1 MPVNI
6 VGSEAGAK
14 AMLLK
19 QLNSLFFISKIEEA
33 AIDGEFGR
41 ALARCQRSFSKTRN
55 KYYSEASA
63 TKFDPLQ
70 GCQWSRFLYELAR
83 CIFVEE
89 GVSSVC
95 DKLYA
100 LNKAMSSVDL
110 YYQVA
115 MPDIFMFDH
124 PFGSVMGRASYSD
137 YFTFSQG
144 CTVGNN
150 RGIYPRFGQSVF
162 MFSNSKVIGDCE
174 IGDNVIIGANAY
186 MKDTDIPGGSLVFGQ
201 SPDLVIK
208 ENKLDYVRKY
218 AEQVF
223 SYE

>member
-70 GCQWSRFLYELAR
+70 G
-83 CIFVEE
+83 VPV
-89 GVSSVC
+89 VSILV
-95 DKLYA
+95 
-100 LNKAMSSVDL
+100 
-110 YYQVA
+110 
-115 MPDIFMFDH
+115 
-124 PFGSVMGRASYSD
+124 R
-137 YFTFSQG
+137 T
-144 CTVGNN
+144 
-150 RGIYPRFGQSVF
+150 
-162 MFSNSKVIGDCE
+162 
-174 IGDNVIIGANAY
+174 
-186 MKDTDIPGGSLVFGQ
+186 GSLHIRRRRGVV
-201 SPDLVIK
+201 SM
-208 ENKLDYVRKY
+208 R
-218 AEQVF
+218 
-223 SYE
+223 

>member
-70 GCQWSRFLYELAR
+70 GCQWSRFLYELSGLFPA
-83 CIFVEE
+83 
-89 GVSSVC
+89 
-95 DKLYA
+95 
-100 LNKAMSSVDL
+100 
-110 YYQVA
+110 YY
-115 MPDIFMFDH
+115 
-124 PFGSVMGRASYSD
+124 
-137 YFTFSQG
+137 
-144 CTVGNN
+144 
-150 RGIYPRFGQSVF
+150 
-162 MFSNSKVIGDCE
+162 
-174 IGDNVIIGANAY
+174 
-186 MKDTDIPGGSLVFGQ
+186 
-201 SPDLVIK
+201 
-208 ENKLDYVRKY
+208 
-218 AEQVF
+218 
-223 SYE
+223 

>member
-124 PFGSVMGRASYSD
+124 PFGSVMGARATRTTSRSLKD
-137 YFTFSQG
+137 ARSGTTGASILGLANRFS
-144 CTVGNN
+144 CFRTA
-150 RGIYPRFGQSVF
+150 RSSAIAKS
-162 MFSNSKVIGDCE
+162 
-174 IGDNVIIGANAY
+174 A
-186 MKDTDIPGGSLVFGQ
+186 TT
-201 SPDLVIK
+201 
-208 ENKLDYVRKY
+208 
-218 AEQVF
+218 
-223 SYE
+223 

>member
-1 MPVNI
+1 M
-6 VGSEAGAK
+6 S
-14 AMLLK
+14 
-19 QLNSLFFISKIEEA
+19 
-33 AIDGEFGR
+33 
-41 ALARCQRSFSKTRN
+41 
-55 KYYSEASA
+55 
-63 TKFDPLQ
+63 
-70 GCQWSRFLYELAR
+70 
-83 CIFVEE
+83 
-89 GVSSVC
+89 

-100 LNKAMSSVDL
+100 LNKAMASVDL
-110 YYQVA
+110 FYQVEL
-115 MPDIFMFDH
+115 PDIFTFDH
-124 PFGSVMGRASYSD
+124 PLGSVMGRASYSD

-186 MKDTDIPGGSLVFGQ
+186 VKDTDIPGGSLVFGQ

>member
-124 PFGSVMGRASYSD
+124 PFGSVLGRASYSD
-137 YFTFSQG
+137 SFTFSQG
-144 CTVGNN
+144 
-150 RGIYPRFGQSVF
+150 SVF
-162 MFSNSKVIGDCE
+162 MFSTSKVIGDCE

-186 MKDTDIPGGSLVFGQ
+186 VKDTDIPGGSLVFGQ

>member
-137 YFTFSQG
+137 YFTFSRMHGREQPGHLSSVWPIGFHVFEQQG
-144 CTVGNN
+144 HRRLRN
-150 RGIYPRFGQSVF
+150 RRQRDHRRKRLREGYGHPWRFSRFRAKPGS
-162 MFSNSKVIGDCE
+162 GDQRE
-174 IGDNVIIGANAY
+174 
-186 MKDTDIPGGSLVFGQ
+186 
-201 SPDLVIK
+201 
-208 ENKLDYVRKY
+208 
-218 AEQVF
+218 
-223 SYE
+223 